1 MYYKD
6 DFYKE
11 FRTEKELCEYLE
23 EIDSRAESLFQ
34 TRSRLP
40 EFC

>member
-23 EIDSRAESLFQ
+23 EIDSREIGRAHV
-34 TRSRLP
+34 
-40 EFC
+40 

>member
-23 EIDSRAESLFQ
+23 EMAIMWKLKANIS
-34 TRSRLP
+34 
-40 EFC
+40 